1 MSERNGA
8 RVYACVQDRTRAKP
22 RGHRF
27 ISLARRGTI
36 AIALPAVLAA
46 CSTAATTASSA
57 VVVRD
62 SAGITITEHTAAHI
76 ASLPTWTIDTT
87 PVMRIDGDDVQHAFT
102 DVVRVTRLADGR
114 ILLYDVR
121 HRDVREFGADG
132 AFVRVMMPKGRGPG
146 EVDYVQRIQVLEDG
160 RIAVFDGNQRRISV
174 FTSAGTFAEQIAYPR
189 FDDGSRLG
197 ALAVLGDAQL
207 LASMRRAFVPP
218 TVFDGSMRRDT
229 FAVVIM
235 HISGDTAATT
245 APRVDTI
252 ALVPDTEVF
261 DVITTQGGE
270 SFPDTDFLR
279 FGPTTN
285 LATNGERLVIGTNEQ
300 FELREYRGA
309 VLTRL
314 MRVAIDPEPVPA
326 NGAERVRAEVR
337 AGLASRSMPAS
348 AREDVEGMMRGWR
361 FATVFPFHDRLLL
374 GDDGTLWAEAPS
386 VWPTDAQRYL
396 VFDAEGRA
404 MARVLLPPRVMV
416 HWVSRERVLGV
427 WTDEDDVPHVRM
439 WRVVEGGPS
448 L

>member
-1 MSERNGA
+1 MS
-8 RVYACVQDRTRAKP
+8 V
-22 RGHRF
+22 
-27 ISLARRGTI
+27 ARRCTI
-36 AIALPAVLAA
+36 AIALPALFAA
-46 CSTAATTASSA
+46 CSTDTPSASGA

-62 SAGITITEHTAAHI
+62 SAGVAITEHTAAHI
-76 ASLPTWTIDTT
+76 AALPTWTIDTT
-87 PVMRIDGDDVQHAFT
+87 PLMRIDGDDVRNAFT
-102 DVVRVTRLADGR
+102 DVVRVTRLPDGH

-121 HRDVREFGADG
+121 HRDVREFGVDG
-132 AFVRVMMPKGRGPG
+132 TFVRVLMQKGRGPG

-160 RIAVFDGNQRRISV
+160 RIAIFDGNQRRISV

-189 FDDGSRLG
+189 FDDGSRPG
-197 ALAVLGDAQL
+197 PIAVHGEGRL
-207 LASMRRAFVPP
+207 LASVRRAFAPP
-218 TVFDGSMRRDT
+218 SVFDGSTRRDT

-235 HISGDTAATT
+235 HISGDTTAIT

-270 SFPDTDFLR
+270 SYPDTDFLR

-285 LATNGERLVIGTNEQ
+285 LVTNGVRVVIGTNEQ

-314 MRVAIDPEPVPA
+314 MRVAIDPERVPVD
-326 NGAERVRAEVR
+326 GGERVRAEVR
-337 AGLASRSMPAS
+337 ARLASQSMPAS
-348 AREDVEGMMRGWR
+348 ARADVEGMMRGWR
-361 FATVFPFHDRLLL
+361 FATEFPFHERLLL
-374 GDDGTLWAEAPS
+374 GDDGTLWAGAPS

-404 MARVLLPPRVMV
+404 MARVLLPPRVML

-439 WRVVEGGPS
+439 WRVVEGATSP
-448 L
+448 